1 MGFVVMGNFILYLY
15 LYEIYFD
22 MYFIRYRGGCWGLVV
37 GFWDKIIFKYDIN
50 MEKNVV
56 DFYNE
61 VKYVI
66 FILMIKLIMK
76 KMNC

>member
-22 MYFIRYRGGCWGLVV
+22 MYFIRYRGGCWGLIV

-56 DFYNE
+56 DF
-61 VKYVI
+61 
-66 FILMIKLIMK
+66 
-76 KMNC
+76 